1 MSSRAITL
9 CLLLAAIPVLGAAP
23 LEALRETARTS
34 RDELGR
40 LKAEQLDRRSELAT
54 LSQRIEGLKSGAK
67 GRLLRGAELDGA
79 LKKSQELSARLTEL
93 ARAVASRQGELDAT
107 SQALVAALTDEMSR
121 LRAEFD
127 RQPDRAARHGV
138 LERLRELRAE
148 RESVR
153 ASLSVSALPNLEA
166 PKATDDPE
174 ELLEQADLLRDHQQK
189 LAKQL
194 KGLELRI
201 AERRQEADLDRRV
214 ERFLR
219 EESMFDD
226 QDRRLRVER
235 VALTAQAAG
244 ADSSSAAPG
253 TGGSDQP
260 RSGDTTVAGPDT
272 APGSSYPGTDVAL
285 SGAAQGAAESFT
297 GGVRVTHGVDAHPLT
312 GADALPVDLD
322 HGDLGRL
329 EQERKRL
336 QALGEDLGRKA
347 AALEARATQL
357 H

>member
-9 CLLLAAIPVLGAAP
+9 CLLLGAIPVLGAAP

-34 RDELGR
+34 RDELGH
-40 LKAEQLDRRSELAT
+40 LKAEQLARRSELAT

-67 GRLLRGAELDGA
+67 GRLLRSAELDGA

-93 ARAVASRQGELDAT
+93 ARAVAARQGELDST
-107 SQALVAALTDEMSR
+107 SQTLVTALTDEMSR

-174 ELLEQADLLRDHQQK
+174 ELLEQADLLRDNQQK
-189 LAKQL
+189 VAKQL

-201 AERRQEADLDRRV
+201 TERRQEADLDRRV
-214 ERFLR
+214 ERFLH

-235 VALTAQAAG
+235 VALTAQSAG
-244 ADSSSAAPG
+244 DSAAPSV
-253 TGGSDQP
+253 GGGEQP
-260 RSGDTTVAGPDT
+260 RSEGASVAGPDT
-272 APGSSYPGTDVAL
+272 APGSSYPGTDDMAM
-285 SGAAQGAAESFT
+285 SGQPQNTSEAAFT
-297 GGVRVTHGVDAHPLT
+297 GGLRVTHGADARPLT
-312 GADALPVDLD
+312 GADARPVDLD
-322 HGDLGRL
+322 DDDLGRL
-329 EQERKRL
+329 EQERAKL
-336 QALGEDLGRKA
+336 KALGEDLGRKA

-357 H
+357 R